1 MAALSIACVPAN
13 VTVGVDTHKHSH
25 IARAKDGLGRHLGQL
40 EIETDPRG
48 YAGLLAWAQEFGP
61 VVTFGI
67 EGTSSYGAGLTRF
80 LRTQGQAV
88 IEVLRPVRRDRRF
101 GSKSDPIDADA
112 AAGAVLSGKATAVPK
127 AGDAGVEMVRALK
140 IAKQT
145 AIKARTQ
152 AVNAVK
158 GLIVMAPDPI
168 REQLRNLKTPALVR
182 TCSAYRVDGASDPT
196 SAIKLS
202 LRSMCRRYVALD
214 QEVRSL
220 EKELDALTIRL
231 VPQLRQLFGVGQDVA
246 ATLVLAAGDSG
257 DRLRSEASFSM
268 LCGASPIPASS
279 GMVQR
284 HRLNR
289 GGDRQ
294 ANAAL
299 HHIVVVRLR
308 YDQTTKAYFAKR
320 KAEGKS
326 KKEIFRCVKRYV
338 AREVYRT
345 LVGPREE
352 VIRSAA

>member
-1 MAALSIACVPAN
+1 MAALSIADVPAN
-13 VTVGVDTHKHSH
+13 VTVGVDTHKHSA
-25 IARAKDGLGRHLGQL
+25 IARAKRGLGRHLGQL

-48 YAGLLAWAQEFGP
+48 YAGLLAWAQGFGP
-61 VVTFGI
+61 FVTFGI
-67 EGTSSYGAGLTRF
+67 EGSSSYGAGLTRF
-80 LRTQGQAV
+80 LRANGHAV

-101 GSKSDPIDADA
+101 GGKSDPIDADM

-182 TCSAYRVDGASDPT
+182 TCSAYRLDGASDPT

-202 LRSMCRRYVALD
+202 LRSMCLRYALLD

-246 ATLVLAAGDSG
+246 ATPGVGG
-257 DRLRSEASFSM
+257 R
-268 LCGASPIPASS
+268 G
-279 GMVQR
+279 QR
-284 HRLNR
+284 
-289 GGDRQ
+289 
-294 ANAAL
+294 
-299 HHIVVVRLR
+299 
-308 YDQTTKAYFAKR
+308 
-320 KAEGKS
+320 
-326 KKEIFRCVKRYV
+326 
-338 AREVYRT
+338 
-345 LVGPREE
+345 
-352 VIRSAA
+352 